1 MKPAWAQQM
10 DKLFKE
16 ADRVFE
22 MANDHF
28 NTATTSEGYKINAVE
43 GEIVRIRART
53 LSQRFI
59 FAARMIV
66 SGRIAVL
73 IKMRAK
79 RQE

>member
-16 ADRVFE
+16 ADRVF
-22 MANDHF
+22 DHF